1 MMNESKQSLNFW
13 LGNGILAVAL
23 VLVLFMGSL
32 WKVMGRGAMVLGVVL
47 VVAGVYLLMKD
58 KDEPPSSP
66 E

>member
-1 MMNESKQSLNFW
+1 MNGDKQSLNFW

-32 WKVMGRGAMVLGVVL
+32 WQLMGRGAMVLWVAL

-58 KDEPPSSP
+58 NAGSGASP
-66 E
+66 D